1 MIKGFTFP
9 HKPIP
14 AVRTTGKMLWTKP
27 AQNYAGY
34 KQALATALAEAY
46 PELVIPLCP
55 PTTTKKADPTG
66 WEARK
71 GWDSEFKYQGYYLY
85 VDFSNPNHISDID
98 NLEKAVMDA
107 LQLARIV
114 PNDCQILTG
123 WPAKFKLGKPETVVT
138 FTDLPADEMLWRRAR
153 EQANQLFLNLIGGGH
168 DA

>member
-9 HKPIP
+9 HKPLP

-46 PELVIPLCP
+46 PDLVVPPCP
-55 PTTTKKADPTG
+55 PATTKKADPVG

-71 GWDSEFKYQGYYLY
+71 EWEAKYKGLEFWLTCE
-85 VDFSNPNHISDID
+85 FSDAPKTSDLD
-98 NLEKAVMDA
+98 NLAKTVMDA
-107 LQLARIV
+107 LQLAGIV
-114 PNDCQILTG
+114 PNDCMVTKLVCSKVDGEPYTWVRLAILD
-123 WPAKFKLGKPETVVT
+123 PKPEC
-138 FTDLPADEMLWRRAR
+138 FKQKR
-153 EQANQLFLNLIGGGH
+153 GGH

>member
-9 HKPIP
+9 HKPLP

-46 PELVIPLCP
+46 PELIVPPCP
-55 PTTTKKADPTG
+55 PAVTKKADPVG

-71 GWDSEFKYQGYYLY
+71 EWEAKYKHKTYYLF
-85 VDFSNPNHISDID
+85 VDFVNPNHVSDID

-107 LQLARIV
+107 LQLARLV
-114 PNDCQILTG
+114 PNDCMIKTG
-123 WPAKFKLGKPETVVT
+123 WPASFRLGDPETVIT
-138 FTDLPADEMLWRRAR
+138 FTYLPDDEMLWRTAR
-153 EQANQLFLNLIGGGH
+153 KQANELFLNLIGGH